1 MSHGIFY
8 IFFYFSSN
16 IFLILILF
24 ELVSVLVVNATFFI
38 LIYFNL

>member
-24 ELVSVLVVNATFFI
+24 ELVSVLVVNATFFYI
-38 LIYFNL
+38 NLF